1 MREPRA
7 ESREQRV
14 ESREESAERRAPSAE
29 SRSPSAERRA
39 PRSEIDTPTPVSLA
53 VEVAGIRM
61 KNPVLTA
68 SGTFGYAR
76 EFEQY
81 IDLNRL
87 GALVVKTITRLPRP
101 GNPPP
106 RVVETPAGMLN
117 AIGLQNVGIEA
128 FIREKLPYL
137 RALQPPLIVNV
148 AGESVEDF
156 RELTKRIADQE
167 GVAGIE
173 LNISCPN
180 VAGGLD
186 FSTDPDLAY
195 QVVKAAR
202 EGTSLPIIPK
212 LSPNVTDI
220 SAIARAVTDGGAD
233 AISLINTLVGMAVD
247 VRTRQPR
254 IGNVTGGLS
263 GPAIRPVAVRMVWQV
278 ARVVRVPVI
287 GMGGIVTAEDAL
299 EFLIAG
305 ATAVAVGT
313 ANFID
318 PATAVKVIEGLEH
331 YCVAN
336 GIPDVRQLIGSLQ
349 VPRQSDD
356 CGWSAR

>member
-1 MREPRA
+1 MVSRESRAGYPRDSAGGREPRT
-7 ESREQRV
+7 
-14 ESREESAERRAPSAE
+14 ESAIPVCRGTGRRNPQSA
-29 SRSPSAERRA
+29 
-39 PRSEIDTPTPVSLA
+39 IPVSLA
-53 VEVAGIRM
+53 VEIAGIRM
-61 KNPVLTA
+61 KNPVMTA

-81 IDLNRL
+81 MDLNRL
-87 GALVVKTITRLPRP
+87 GALVVKTITRHPRA

-106 RVVETPAGMLN
+106 RIVETPAGMLN

-128 FIREKLPYL
+128 FIQEKLPYL
-137 RALQPPLIVNV
+137 RQLEPPLIVNV

-156 RELTKRIADQE
+156 RDLTKRLSDQE

-186 FSTDPDLAY
+186 FSTDPKLAH

-202 EGTSLPIIPK
+202 EATRLPVIPK
-212 LSPNVTDI
+212 LSPNVTDVV
-220 SAIARAVTDGGAD
+220 AIARAVEDAGAD
-233 AISLINTLVGMAVD
+233 AISMINTLVGMAVD
-247 VRTRQPR
+247 VHTRRPR

-263 GPAIRPVAVRMVWQV
+263 GPAIRPVALRMVWQV
-278 ARVVRVPVI
+278 ARAVRLPII

-299 EFLIAG
+299 EFMIAG
-305 ATAVAVGT
+305 ATGVAIGT
-313 ANFID
+313 TSFID
-318 PATAVKVIEGLEH
+318 PSAAVKVIEGLEQ

-336 GIPDVRQLIGSLQ
+336 GIPDIRRLIGSLEIR
-349 VPRQSDD
+349 V
-356 CGWSAR
+356 ARDA

>member
-1 MREPRA
+1 
-7 ESREQRV
+7 
-14 ESREESAERRAPSAE
+14 
-29 SRSPSAERRA
+29 
-39 PRSEIDTPTPVSLA
+39 LA

-61 KNPVLTA
+61 QNPVMTG
-68 SGTFGYAR
+68 SGTFGYAE
-76 EFEQY
+76 EFEKY
-81 IDLNRL
+81 FDLNRL
-87 GALVVKTITRLPRP
+87 GAIVVKTITRLPRA

-106 RVVETPAGMLN
+106 RVAETPAGMLN
-117 AIGLQNVGIEA
+117 AIGLHNVGIEG
-128 FIREKLPYL
+128 FIRDKLPYL
-137 RALQPPLIVNV
+137 RRLAPPLIVNV

-156 RELTKRIADQE
+156 RELTKRISDQD

-173 LNISCPN
+173 LNVSCPN

-186 FSTDPDLAY
+186 FSSDPQLAHR
-195 QVVKAAR
+195 VVRSAR
-202 EGTSLPIIPK
+202 EATPLPLIPK

-220 SAIARAVTDGGAD
+220 VTIARAVADAGAD

-247 VRTRQPR
+247 VRTRRPK

-263 GPAIRPVAVRMVWQV
+263 GPAIRPIAVRMVWQV
-278 ARVVRVPVI
+278 ARAVRLPII

-318 PATAVKVIEGLEH
+318 PEAPVKVIEGLEQ
-331 YCVAN
+331 YCTAN
-336 GIPDVRQLIGSLQ
+336 GIRDIRQLIGSLDI
-349 VPRQSDD
+349 PL
-356 CGWSAR
+356 GIGE

>member
-1 MREPRA
+1 VDL
-7 ESREQRV
+7 SV
-14 ESREESAERRAPSAE
+14 N
-29 SRSPSAERRA
+29 
-39 PRSEIDTPTPVSLA
+39 
-53 VEVAGIRM
+53 VAGIRM
-61 KNPVLTA
+61 KNPVMTA
-68 SGTFGYAR
+68 SGTFGYGR
-76 EFEQY
+76 EFEPY
-81 IDLNRL
+81 MDLNRL
-87 GALVVKTITRLPRP
+87 GALVVKTITRLPRA

-137 RALQPPLIVNV
+137 RTLEPPLIVNV
-148 AGESVEDF
+148 AGESVEAF
-156 RELTKRIADQE
+156 RDLTKRISDQE

-186 FSTDPDLAY
+186 FSTDARLAY
-195 QVVKAAR
+195 RVVKAAR
-202 EGTSLPIIPK
+202 EATRLPVIPK

-220 SAIARAVTDGGAD
+220 VVIARAAADAGAD

-247 VRTRQPR
+247 VRTRQPK

-278 ARVVRVPVI
+278 ARAVRLPVV

-299 EFLIAG
+299 EFLMAG
-305 ATAVAVGT
+305 ATAVAIGT

-318 PATAVKVIEGLEH
+318 PAAALKVLEGLDQ
-331 YCVAN
+331 YCIEN
-336 GIPDVRQLIGSLQ
+336 GISDIRQLIGSLQ
-349 VPRQSDD
+349 IPQQGDE
-356 CGWSAR
+356 G

>member
-1 MREPRA
+1 MSYDPTPDLEPP
-7 ESREQRV
+7 
-14 ESREESAERRAPSAE
+14 APGP
-29 SRSPSAERRA
+29 RSPV
-39 PRSEIDTPTPVSLA
+39 PVDLS
-53 VEVAGIRM
+53 VDVAGIRM
-61 KNPVLTA
+61 RNPVMTA

-81 IDLNRL
+81 MDLNRL
-87 GALVVKTITRLPRP
+87 GALVVKTITRLPRA

-137 RALQPPLIVNV
+137 RRLEPPLIVNV

-156 RELTKRIADQE
+156 RDLTKRIGDQE

-173 LNISCPN
+173 LNVSCPN

-186 FSTDPDLAY
+186 FSTDPNLAY
-195 QVVKAAR
+195 RVVKAAR
-202 EGTSLPIIPK
+202 DATRLPIIPK

-220 SAIARAVTDGGAD
+220 VAVARAVADAGAD

-247 VRTRQPR
+247 VRTRRPR

-278 ARVVRVPVI
+278 ARAVRLPII

-305 ATAVAVGT
+305 ATAVAIGT

-318 PATAVKVIEGLEH
+318 PAAAVKVIEGLER
-331 YCVAN
+331 YCMTN
-336 GIPDVRQLIGSLQ
+336 GMPDIRQVIGSLQ
-349 VPRQSDD
+349 IPRQGDEGGGSTE
-356 CGWSAR
+356 

>member
-1 MREPRA
+1 MTN
-7 ESREQRV
+7 Q
-14 ESREESAERRAPSAE
+14 ESAKRQAPSAK
-29 SRSPSAERRA
+29 RVPPS
-39 PRSEIDTPTPVSLA
+39 SVSLA
-53 VEVAGIRM
+53 VDVAGIRM
-61 KNPVLTA
+61 RNPVMTA

-81 IDLNRL
+81 MDLNRL
-87 GALVVKTITRLPRP
+87 GALVVKTITRLPRA

-137 RALQPPLIVNV
+137 RGLEPPLIVNV

-156 RELTKRIADQE
+156 RDLTKRISDQE
-167 GVAGIE
+167 GVAGVE

-186 FSTDPDLAY
+186 FSTDPNLAY
-195 QVVKAAR
+195 RVVKAAR
-202 EGTSLPIIPK
+202 EASQLPIIPK

-220 SAIARAVTDGGAD
+220 TTIARAVADAGAD

-247 VRTRQPR
+247 VRTRQPK

-278 ARVVRVPVI
+278 ARAVRLPII
-287 GMGGIVTAEDAL
+287 GMGGIVTADDAL

-313 ANFID
+313 ANFVD
-318 PATAVKVIEGLEH
+318 PTAAAKVIEGLER
-331 YCVAN
+331 YCAVN
-336 GIPDVRQLIGSLQ
+336 GIPEIRQVIGSLQ
-349 VPRQSDD
+349 IPRQSDE
-356 CGWSAR
+356 CTRSAE

>member
-1 MREPRA
+1 VTN
-7 ESREQRV
+7 Q
-14 ESREESAERRAPSAE
+14 ESAKRQAPSAK
-29 SRSPSAERRA
+29 RVPPS
-39 PRSEIDTPTPVSLA
+39 SVSLA
-53 VEVAGIRM
+53 VDVAGIRM
-61 KNPVLTA
+61 RNPVMTA

-81 IDLNRL
+81 MDLNRL
-87 GALVVKTITRLPRP
+87 GALVVKTITRLPRA

-137 RALQPPLIVNV
+137 RGLEPPLIVNV

-156 RELTKRIADQE
+156 RDLTKRISDQE
-167 GVAGIE
+167 GVAGVE

-186 FSTDPDLAY
+186 FSTDPSLAY
-195 QVVKAAR
+195 RVVKAAR
-202 EGTSLPIIPK
+202 EASQLPIIPK

-220 SAIARAVTDGGAD
+220 AAIARAVADAGAD

-247 VRTRQPR
+247 VRTRQPK

-278 ARVVRVPVI
+278 ARAVRLPII
-287 GMGGIVTAEDAL
+287 GMGGIVTADDAL

-313 ANFID
+313 ANFVD
-318 PATAVKVIEGLEH
+318 PTAAAKVIEGLER
-331 YCVAN
+331 YCAVN
-336 GIPDVRQLIGSLQ
+336 GIPEIRQVIGSLQ
-349 VPRQSDD
+349 IPRQSDE
-356 CGWSAR
+356 CTRSAE

>member
-1 MREPRA
+1 VDL
-7 ESREQRV
+7 SV
-14 ESREESAERRAPSAE
+14 N
-29 SRSPSAERRA
+29 
-39 PRSEIDTPTPVSLA
+39 
-53 VEVAGIRM
+53 VAGIRM
-61 KNPVLTA
+61 KNPVMTA
-68 SGTFGYAR
+68 SGTFGYGR
-76 EFEQY
+76 EFEPY
-81 IDLNRL
+81 MDLNRL
-87 GALVVKTITRLPRP
+87 GALVVKTITRLPRA

-137 RALQPPLIVNV
+137 RTLEPPLIVNV
-148 AGESVEDF
+148 AGESVEAF
-156 RELTKRIADQE
+156 RDLTKRISDQE

-186 FSTDPDLAY
+186 FSTDARLAY
-195 QVVKAAR
+195 RVVKAAR
-202 EGTSLPIIPK
+202 EATRLPVIPK

-220 SAIARAVTDGGAD
+220 VVIARAAADAGAD

-247 VRTRQPR
+247 VRTRQPK

-278 ARVVRVPVI
+278 ARAVRLPVV

-299 EFLIAG
+299 EFLMAG
-305 ATAVAVGT
+305 ATAVAIGT

-318 PATAVKVIEGLEH
+318 PAAALKVLEGLDQ
-331 YCVAN
+331 YCIEN
-336 GIPDVRQLIGSLQ
+336 GISDIRQLIGSLQ
-349 VPRQSDD
+349 IPQQ
-356 CGWSAR
+356 GEEG

>member
-1 MREPRA
+1 M
-7 ESREQRV
+7 Q
-14 ESREESAERRAPSAE
+14 
-29 SRSPSAERRA
+29 
-39 PRSEIDTPTPVSLA
+39 
-53 VEVAGIRM
+53 
-61 KNPVLTA
+61 NPVMTG
-68 SGTFGYAR
+68 SGTFGYAE
-76 EFEQY
+76 EFEKY
-81 IDLNRL
+81 FDLNRL
-87 GALVVKTITRLPRP
+87 GAVVVKTITRLPRA

-117 AIGLQNVGIEA
+117 AIGLQNVGIEG
-128 FIREKLPYL
+128 FIRDKLPYL
-137 RALQPPLIVNV
+137 RRLAPPLIVNV

-156 RELTKRIADQE
+156 RELTKRISDQD

-173 LNISCPN
+173 LNVSCPN

-186 FSTDPDLAY
+186 FSSDPQLAHR
-195 QVVKAAR
+195 VVRAAR
-202 EGTSLPIIPK
+202 EATPLPLIPK

-220 SAIARAVTDGGAD
+220 VTIARAVAEAGAD

-247 VRTRQPR
+247 VRTRRPK

-263 GPAIRPVAVRMVWQV
+263 GPAIRPIAVRMVWQV
-278 ARVVRVPVI
+278 ARAVRLPVI

-318 PATAVKVIEGLEH
+318 PEAPVRVIEGLEQ
-331 YCVAN
+331 YCAAN
-336 GIPDVRQLIGSLQ
+336 GIRDVRQLIGSLEI
-349 VPRQSDD
+349 PLGIDE
-356 CGWSAR
+356 

>member
-1 MREPRA
+1 MRQDPIPDA
-7 ESREQRV
+7 GTPKV
-14 ESREESAERRAPSAE
+14 P
-29 SRSPSAERRA
+29 
-39 PRSEIDTPTPVSLA
+39 PTPVSLA

-61 KNPVLTA
+61 QNPVMTG
-68 SGTFGYAR
+68 SGTFGYGE
-76 EFEQY
+76 EFEKY
-81 IDLNRL
+81 FDLNRL
-87 GALVVKTITRLPRP
+87 GAIVVKTITRLPRA

-106 RVVETPAGMLN
+106 RVAETPAGMLN
-117 AIGLQNVGIEA
+117 AIGLHNVGIEG
-128 FIREKLPYL
+128 FIRDKLPNL
-137 RALQPPLIVNV
+137 RRLAPPLIVNV

-156 RELTKRIADQE
+156 RELTKRISDQD

-173 LNISCPN
+173 LNVSCPN

-186 FSTDPDLAY
+186 FSSDPQLAHR
-195 QVVKAAR
+195 VVRAAR
-202 EGTSLPIIPK
+202 EATPLPLIPK

-220 SAIARAVTDGGAD
+220 VTIARAVAEAGAD

-247 VRTRQPR
+247 VRTRRPK

-263 GPAIRPVAVRMVWQV
+263 GPAIRPIAVRMVWQV
-278 ARVVRVPVI
+278 ARAVRLPVI

-318 PATAVKVIEGLEH
+318 PEAPVRVIEGLEQ
-331 YCVAN
+331 YCAAN
-336 GIPDVRQLIGSLQ
+336 GIRDIRQVIGSLEI
-349 VPRQSDD
+349 PLGS
-356 CGWSAR
+356 GE